1 MNAVP
6 CLLAIDPGASGAI
19 AFYFPTHDRLAV
31 EDMPMAGGKVD
42 APTLAARII
51 QFGPTCA
58 VLEDVNAG
66 GTTWGAGSS
75 FKFGHNCGVVYGVIA
90 ARCIPLHLVKP
101 QAWKKHFRIPRD
113 KEQSRA
119 LALRL
124 WPDRADLFSPKGK
137 GKDRA
142 EAALLAR
149 YAAEVM
155 RLGALEVAA

>member
-1 MNAVP
+1 MSAVP
-6 CLLAIDPGASGAI
+6 CLIAIDPGASGAI

-58 VLEDVNAG
+58 ILEDVTAQ
-66 GTTWGAGSS
+66 GTAWSAKTA
-75 FKFGHNCGVVYGVIA
+75 FTFGHNCGVVQGVIA
-90 ARCIPLHLVKP
+90 ARCIPLHMVRP
-101 QAWKKHFRIPRD
+101 QLWKRHFRLPRD

-124 WPDRADLFSPKGK
+124 WPDRADLFGRKRDEGRS
-137 GKDRA
+137 

-149 YAAEVM
+149 YAAEVL
-155 RLGALEVAA
+155 RLGVLEVAA